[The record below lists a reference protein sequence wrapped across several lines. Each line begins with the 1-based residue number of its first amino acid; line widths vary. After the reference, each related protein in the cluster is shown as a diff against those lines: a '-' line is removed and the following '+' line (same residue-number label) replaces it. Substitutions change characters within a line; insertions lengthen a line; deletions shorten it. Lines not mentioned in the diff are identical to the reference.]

1 MNLPC
6 SVGLTGLLLFP
17 KEAWSLESPLQP
29 GEVWLVGIVCLSFLL
44 SVLLLREI
52 ALQCLPVLGLNS
64 GVRREMA

>member
-29 GEVWLVGIVCLSFLL
+29 GEVWLVGMVCLSFVL
-44 SVLLLREI
+44 SVLLLREMPCSVF
-52 ALQCLPVLGLNS
+52 LWLG
-64 GVRREMA
+64 